1 MPDRKRLSAALTLV
15 AAAVGFLAGSA
26 FNRSAR
32 GFEQTGGRVF
42 EIRTYTT
49 HDGKL
54 DALNARFRD
63 HTQRLFA
70 RHGITSVA
78 YWTPTDAPS
87 SKNTLIYVLAHPD
100 RDAAKRNWDAF
111 RTDPEWQEARTAS
124 EANGPIVSKVESVF
138 MQPTDYSPLK

>member
-1 MPDRKRLSAALTLV
+1 MSERKRFPVALTLAGV
-15 AAAVGFLAGSA
+15 AVGVLAGTAFGPSA
-26 FNRSAR
+26 LGSA
-32 GFEQTGGRVF
+32 QAGGRVF

-54 DALNARFRD
+54 DALNARFRA

-111 RTDPEWQEARTAS
+111 RADPEWQKARTAS
-124 EANGPIVSKVESVF
+124 EANGPIVSKIESVF